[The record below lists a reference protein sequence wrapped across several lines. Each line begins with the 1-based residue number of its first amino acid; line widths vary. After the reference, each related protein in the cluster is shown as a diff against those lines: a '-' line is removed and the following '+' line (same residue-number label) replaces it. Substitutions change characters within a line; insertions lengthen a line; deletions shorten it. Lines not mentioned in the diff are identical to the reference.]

1 MKETNNSSRVVE
13 IEYKLDELSKQA
25 TIAREWAKVD
35 AALKTPAPD
44 GSLPI
49 KARVSKKKKAG
60 HYFLVTVVQ
69 DLFDEKEVPFA
80 RIDSWVDSNGNA
92 VSEEEMAKVA
102 AGENVVTELTLNAT
116 KGTATLVYRYEPAAA
131 VDDSTTKGNA
141 VKLIPEV
148 QEVIDRR
155 CKLGKLSSEDLSD
168 RAYAMIRG
176 GVPQAYIAKVLEQ
189 VDITREPM
197 KKPTEY
203 VDPDLDK
210 YIKKKEATLLYRA
223 LASFQMGYAKI
234 LKGPKSTGK
243 NTFVNWICWIM
254 NVPQTEHTATVQDSR
269 SDYMASEVTDNSALE
284 TLRHMKSELL
294 AKKLVITI
302 KALLM
307 SVVSIITLGIVK
319 LELSDDDKE
328 ALAQLFLYDRAKAE
342 AASVHIVYEY
352 AALAKWILQG
362 GVFVLN
368 EANMA
373 DANLLVGL
381 LHPILD
387 GSLTSFP
394 IPGVGDV
401 PLGKNLVLYMT
412 MNPGYA
418 GEQEMNDATKSRL
431 GSYELAQPKS
441 IRGILEKAVEH
452 ELSTYGI
459 TEKLDDK
466 CFEEAVAFYDAI
478 NSFVHDGTKDIS
490 DCALNIRGMVRAMAS
505 YGRFKDMPGMSL
517 RSFMRDEV
525 VTPCSDDERM
535 ALEPVLVSTIHC

>member
-1 MKETNNSSRVVE
+1 MEEKKFTLTLRKQTTVGLEW
-13 IEYKLDELSKQA
+13 KKQA
-25 TIAREWAKVD
+25 
-35 AALKTPAPD
+35 AALATPAPD
-44 GSLPI
+44 GAIPI
-49 KARVSKKKKAG
+49 KARVSKAKKAN
-60 HYFLVTVVQ
+60 HYFLVTTVS
-69 DLFDEKEVPFA
+69 DLFDEKELPFA
-80 RIDSWVDSNGNA
+80 RIDGWTDENGKT
-92 VSEEEMAKVA
+92 VPEEEMAWIA
-102 AGENVVTELTLNAT
+102 AGDNVVTECVLNAT
-116 KGTATLVYRYEPAAA
+116 DGTATLVYKYEPAAA
-131 VDDSTTKGNA
+131 VGTPRKKA
-141 VKLIPEV
+141 VVLIPEV
-148 QEVIDRR
+148 IEVIQRR
-155 CKLGKLSSEDLSD
+155 SKLGKLTEEDFTV
-168 RAYAMIRG
+168 RAFAMLRG
-176 GVPQAYIAKVLEQ
+176 GCPQAFIKEVLE
-189 VDITREPM
+189 VINITRDPD
-197 KKPTEY
+197 KQPTEY
-203 VDPDLDK
+203 IDPNLELC
-210 YIKKKEATLLYRA
+210 IKKGEPTILYRA
-223 LASFQMGYAKI
+223 LSSFMMGYAKI

-243 NTFVNWICWIM
+243 NTFINWICWIM

-269 SDYMASEVTDNSALE
+269 AEYMASEVTDNSALE

-294 AKKLVITI
+294 AKKFVITI

-307 SVVSIITLGIVK
+307 SIVSIVTVGLVK

-328 ALAQLFLYDRAKAE
+328 ALAQLFLYDQAKAE

-466 CFEEAVAFYDAI
+466 CFEDAVAFYDAV
-478 NSFVHDGTKDIS
+478 NSFVHDGNKDIS
-490 DCALNIRGMVRAMAS
+490 DCALNIRGMVRAMSS
-505 YGRFKDMPGMSL
+505 YGRFKDMPGMTL